1 MTPIEISLTA
11 KVKLLEA
18 ENFKLK
24 NMLKSNFNATCRY
37 VEMLA
42 KMDELLIKRNNEIDH
57 MRKSSEKTDSKMQ
70 ENLTVTLRFVE
81 MLSEMDDLLV
91 KRRNEL
97 DRMQKS
103 LDEKTTK
110 LNDLKIQLKA
120 AQESMPNSLQNAKIS
135 DYYEDRQKRAREIQN
150 IKQSKTKDGLYKC
163 RMCEY
168 SSKHWWSLEKHI
180 RIDTGEKP
188 FKCDECSMRFSDAS
202 HFSRHKLV
210 HKNERPFCCKI
221 CGMKTKQS
229 SSLKLHCKALHGG
242 EGFSLK
248 RIKSESNDDIEE
260 FGNMPIEFQ

>member
-1 MTPIEISLTA
+1 MSPTEDALTA

-18 ENFKLK
+18 ENLKLK
-24 NMLKSNFNATCRY
+24 NLLTSSFNATCRF

-57 MRKSSEKTDSKMQ
+57 MKKSLEKTDSKMQ
-70 ENLTVTLRFVE
+70 ENLTVTHRYVE
-81 MLSEMDDLLV
+81 MLSEMDDLVV
-91 KRRNEL
+91 KRKNEI
-97 DRMQKS
+97 DRMKKS

-120 AQESMPNSLQNAKIS
+120 AKESMQNINKNVQIS

-163 RMCEY
+163 RICEY

-180 RIDTGEKP
+180 RIHTGEKP
-188 FKCDECSMRFSDAS
+188 FKCDECPMRFSDAS
-202 HFSRHKLV
+202 CFRKHKLV
-210 HKNERPFCCKI
+210 HKNEFPFSCRI

-229 SSLKLHCKALHGG
+229 SSLKLHCKSLHNG

-248 RIKSESNDDIEE
+248 RIKCESNDDIDE